1 LALSGFRTRPQ
12 VVEENRPAI
21 HPAAMAAAPFDVIV
35 LGSGIAGLS
44 AALAA
49 ARMGLKPLVL
59 EKAGQIGG
67 ITVHSY
73 GIIWVGCN
81 HLAQAA
87 GLADDR
93 NDVIA
98 YMRFIGGGQVA
109 EDKML
114 AFVDRAPQALRFFE
128 ECGIAFRIIGGL
140 TDHYFGTAPGSRGA
154 GRSLET
160 GLIAGGELGPWRA
173 RVLAPD
179 APAFVTLEEQVRWGG
194 INAFSRWD
202 QALVAERKSRDLC
215 GKGLGLVVH
224 FLKALLA
231 HDVPIRTGQSVERL
245 LMEDGRVAGVV
256 MASGEALAARRG
268 VVIATGGYHANPE
281 LAREYEGLPGM
292 LQEPSSLAPPSITG
306 DGLVLAGEIG
316 AVIRKVENNLK
327 LQLAYTI
334 PPEEPGALPTCVHAG
349 IVELCSPHTLVVN
362 RAGQRFADE
371 TFFQGMVPRLRDY
384 DAARREYRNLPA
396 FLIFD
401 SQYPERYS
409 FANRAAGSSV
419 PASVPRAQSFA
430 ALARALGIDAK
441 GLEAT
446 VKRFNAFADQGIDAD
461 FHRGETQWR
470 LAGGGKPGNASLGR
484 LERPPFY
491 GVRLHPTN
499 SNSTGLLTGPHGEV
513 MHQRRRPIP
522 GLYASGYAAAPTES
536 GIGYQAGTLIAA
548 SMTFSYLAVRHMLGL
563 S

>member
-1 LALSGFRTRPQ
+1 
-12 VVEENRPAI
+12 
-21 HPAAMAAAPFDVIV
+21 MAAERFDVIV

-49 ARMGLKPLVL
+49 ARMGLRPLVL
-59 EKAGQIGG
+59 EKAERIGG

-81 HLAQAA
+81 HLAQAS

-93 NDVIA
+93 NDVIG
-98 YMRFIGGGQVA
+98 YMRFIGGGQIA

-114 AFVDRAPQALRFFE
+114 AFVDRAPEALRFFAQ
-128 ECGIAFRIIGGL
+128 CGIAFRLIGGL
-140 TDHYFGTAPGSRGA
+140 PDHYFGTAPGSRGA

-160 GLIAGGELGPWRA
+160 ELIAGNELGPWRQ
-173 RVLAPD
+173 RVLVPD
-179 APAFVTLEEQVRWGG
+179 APAFVTLEEQIRWGG
-194 INAFSRWD
+194 INALSRWD
-202 QALVAERKSRDLC
+202 QVLVAERKSKDLC
-215 GKGLGLVVH
+215 GKGLGLVLH
-224 FLKALLA
+224 FLKTLLA
-231 HDVPIRTGQSVERL
+231 CDVPIRTGQSVERL
-245 LMEDGRVAGVV
+245 LVEEGRVTGVV
-256 MASGEALAARRG
+256 MASGEAIASRKG
-268 VVIATGGYHANPE
+268 VAIATGGYHANAD

-334 PPEEPGALPTCVHAG
+334 PPEEPGALATCVHAG

-362 RAGQRFADE
+362 RAGRRFADE

-384 DAARREYRNLPA
+384 DALKRVYPNLPA

-409 FANRAAGSSV
+409 FANRPAASSL
-419 PASVPRAQSFA
+419 PASVPRADSLS
-430 ALARALGIDAK
+430 ALAATLGIDAA

-446 VKRFNAFADQGIDAD
+446 VKRFNAFAEQGIDAD
-461 FHRGETQWR
+461 FHRGESQWR
-470 LAGGGKPGNASLGR
+470 LAGGGGRSGKTSLGTI
-484 LERPPFY
+484 ERPPFY

-499 SNSTGLLTGPHGEV
+499 SNSTGLLTGAHGEV
-513 MHQRRRPIP
+513 MHQRRRSIP
-522 GLYASGYAAAPTES
+522 GLYASGYVAAPTES

-548 SMTFSYLAVRHMLGL
+548 SMTFSYLAARHMLGL

>member
-1 LALSGFRTRPQ
+1 MLPG
-12 VVEENRPAI
+12 
-21 HPAAMAAAPFDVIV
+21 MAGEPFDVIV

-59 EKAGQIGG
+59 EKADEIGG

-73 GIIWVGCN
+73 GIIWIGCN
-81 HLAQAA
+81 HLAEAA

-98 YMRFIGGGQVA
+98 YMRFIGGGQIS

-114 AFVDRAPQALRFFE
+114 AFVDRAPEALRFFAQT
-128 ECGIAFRIIGGL
+128 GVAFRIIGGL

-160 GLIAGGELGPWRA
+160 ELIAGGELGAWRA

-202 QALVAERKSRDLC
+202 QALVAQRKAQDLC
-215 GKGLGLVVH
+215 GKGLGLVLH

-231 HDVPIRTGQSVERL
+231 SGVPIRTGQSVERL
-245 LMEDGRVAGVV
+245 LMEEGRVAGVV
-256 MASGEALAARRG
+256 MASGEAIAARKG

-306 DGLVLAGEIG
+306 DGLVLGGEIG

-334 PPEEPGALPTCVHAG
+334 PPEAPGALPTCVHAG

-362 RAGQRFADE
+362 RAGRRFADE

-384 DAARREYRNLPA
+384 DALKRVYPNLPA

-419 PASVPRAQSFA
+419 PASVPRAQSLTE
-430 ALARALGIDAK
+430 LAGALGIDAA

-446 VKRFNAFADQGIDAD
+446 VTRFNGFAEEGIDAD
-461 FHRGETQWR
+461 FHRGEAQWR
-470 LAGGGKPGNASLGR
+470 LAGSGGQRGNASLGR
-484 LERPPFY
+484 IERPPFY